1 MRRGIAA
8 SLIVALCAA
17 SSAMALDAEMLGRL
31 DGALARV
38 PGFKHGDDSNPL
50 REVEDIVYRASSSGD
65 RELCDEVEKRLI
77 ATLGKAGTRDARDV
91 LCRQL
96 RTIGTAAS
104 VPALEALLT
113 DPESASMARFALG
126 RIDAPEA
133 VEALHRAL
141 ATTSGAEKVGIINTL
156 GDRGCMEALVDLMRL
171 LRSTDKA
178 VAEAAA
184 YALGDLGRS
193 RAVRALTLARRRA
206 SGQMKDAVTDALML
220 AAERYV
226 REDRKDAAARVYDP
240 LYSTREAK
248 HVRIGALRGLVM
260 SRGEEAVDLLVS
272 AIKGDDLGFQRSA
285 IGFTRLV
292 EGANATRAFAGL
304 LPSLKPEAQVFMLRA
319 LGERGDSAAAPAVT
333 EATKSGDE
341 SVRIAAVEALGKVG
355 DVSSISV
362 LVKIAASGGGNQ
374 QKVARAGL
382 VALRGAGIDAA
393 ISRAARE
400 GDPGERVELIRALAG
415 RRAAGVA
422 RELFLIA
429 RGDDD
434 ASVRKEAIRSLG
446 ALVTSA
452 ELDGLVVLAVD
463 PKDPADRKGVEEAVA
478 QVCRRTE
485 GHEARARPILAA
497 LRGAPTEARPVLIR
511 LLAFAATPE
520 SLAAVR
526 SGLGGDADTKDAAI
540 RTLAK
545 WPDASPAD
553 DLLSVA
559 RSAAGPIHKVLA
571 LRGYVRMAQ
580 ESDDSAAMYAKA
592 MRLAERTDDKKLVLG
607 GLGTADSAEAL
618 SLVEEHIDDRR
629 LQAEAA
635 AAAVQIAD
643 KLRSKDATRAKVA
656 LKKVMAVAQS
666 KRLRQ
671 QAQDVINEMEK
682 FEGFVKEWLAS
693 VKYTQKGK
701 DGSALFGIA
710 FPPEDPNAKNVKWK
724 KITRGIHQYDIN
736 LEDAIEGGDNCAGY
750 VKTRVWAP
758 EAAGARLEIGS
769 DDAVKAWLNGKLVHA
784 NNTNRGVTPGDDKV
798 NVKLRK
804 GWNDL
809 MLKII
814 DSSGGWGFCCR
825 VRKADGSA
833 FDGLKVEAE

>member
-17 SSAMALDAEMLGRL
+17 SSAVALDAEMLGKL

-38 PGFKHGDDSNPL
+38 PGFRHGDDSNPL
-50 REVEDIVYRASSSGD
+50 REAEDIVYRASSSGD

-77 ATLGKAGTRDARDV
+77 ATLGKATTRDARSM
-91 LCRQL
+91 LCKQL
-96 RTIGTAAS
+96 RTIGTARA

-126 RIDAPEA
+126 RIDDPEA

-141 ATTSGAEKVGIINTL
+141 ATTSGAEKIGIINTL

-193 RAVRALTLARRRA
+193 RAVRALTLARRRS

-260 SRGEEAVDLLVS
+260 SKGEEAVDLLVS
-272 AIKGDDLGFQRSA
+272 AIRGDDLEFQRSA

-292 EGANATRAFAGL
+292 EGATATRAFAGL
-304 LPSLKPEAQVFMLRA
+304 LPSLKPEAKVFMLRA
-319 LGERGDSAAAPAVT
+319 LGERGDRAAAPAVT
-333 EATKSGDE
+333 EATKSGE
-341 SVRIAAVEALGKVG
+341 EGVRLAAIEALGKVG
-355 DVSSISV
+355 DVSSIDV
-362 LVKIAASGGGNQ
+362 LVKIAASGGGNR
-374 QKVARAGL
+374 QKVARA
-382 VALRGAGIDAA
+382 
-393 ISRAARE
+393 ARE
-400 GDPGERVELIRALAG
+400 GEPGERVELIRALAG

-422 RELFLIA
+422 RELFRIA
-429 RGDDD
+429 GGDDD

-446 ALVTSA
+446 ALLTSA
-452 ELDGLVVLAVD
+452 DLDRLVKLAVD

-485 GHEARARPILAA
+485 DRHGRARPILSA
-497 LRGAPTEARPVLIR
+497 LRGAPTEAKPVLIR

-526 SGLGGDADTKDAAI
+526 SGLEGDADTRDAAI

-553 DLLSVA
+553 DLLKVA

-580 ESDDSAAMYAKA
+580 QSEDPAAMYAKA
-592 MRLAERTDDKKLVLG
+592 MRLAERVDDKKLVLG

-618 SLVEEHIDDRR
+618 SLVEQHLDDRQ

-643 KLRSKDATRAKVA
+643 RLRSKDATRAKAA

-682 FEGFVKEWLAS
+682 FEGFVKEWQAS
-693 VKYTQKGK
+693 VQYTQKGK
-701 DGSALFGIA
+701 SGSALFDIA
-710 FPPEDPNAKNVKWK
+710 FAPENPNAKDVKWK
-724 KITRGIHQYDIN
+724 KITRGIRQWDID
-736 LEDAIEGGDNCAGY
+736 LEHAIKGGDNCAGY

-758 EAAGARLEIGS
+758 EAADARLEIGS
-769 DDAVKAWLNGKLVHA
+769 DDAVKVWLNGKLVHA
-784 NNTNRGVTPGDDKV
+784 NNTNRGVTPGQDKV

-809 MLKII
+809 MLKVI